1 MNRTESQKT
10 ADSADSADVL
20 KGIATDAGSLS
31 VSSLLSAVLL
41 LLFFVSACR
50 STPPRPSGPPPIP
63 DNLAVHAQYPGRI
76 VLTDNSPW
84 QVQPAGQSASLRWR
98 PGEPVA
104 VVRSGHPAWPFILTN
119 RRTHTVALARP
130 FPRY

>member
-1 MNRTESQKT
+1 MKW
-10 ADSADSADVL
+10 
-20 KGIATDAGSLS
+20 
-31 VSSLLSAVLL
+31 LLLTAVLL
-41 LLFFVSACR
+41 LSACR
-50 STPPRPSGPPPIP
+50 STPPRPSEAPPIP
-63 DNLAVHAQYPGRI
+63 DNLAVRAQYPGRI

-104 VVRSGHPAWPFILTN
+104 VVRSGHPSWPFLLSN

-130 FPRY
+130 FPRF

>member
-1 MNRTESQKT
+1 MKR
-10 ADSADSADVL
+10 
-20 KGIATDAGSLS
+20 
-31 VSSLLSAVLL
+31 LLLTAVLTL
-41 LLFFVSACR
+41 SACR
-50 STPPRPSGPPPIP
+50 STPRRPLEPPSIP
-63 DNLAVHAQYPGRI
+63 DNLAVRAQHPGRV

-104 VVRSGHPAWPFILTN
+104 VIRSGHPAWPFLLSS